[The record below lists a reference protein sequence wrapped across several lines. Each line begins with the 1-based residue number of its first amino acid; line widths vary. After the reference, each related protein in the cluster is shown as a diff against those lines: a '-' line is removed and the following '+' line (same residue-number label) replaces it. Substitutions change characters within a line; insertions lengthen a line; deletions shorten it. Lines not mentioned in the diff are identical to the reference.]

1 MKKRGKRGFTL
12 IELLTVI
19 LIIAIAAGIVVP
31 AYDRFYAKRQFNEK
45 VGEVESLFNEA
56 HRQAI
61 ALDET
66 VTVQWDPAH
75 NAFLLLVPLQP
86 PPTDTP
92 VALQQDVTSQ
102 PMPQSQ
108 PVELGDD
115 VRVLSFTPIQPSVTS
130 GSLGGMTQVNF
141 YGDGTCDGA
150 QISLVSAQGY
160 ETDLLL
166 QPATSQ
172 IESPNVSSETQGP

>member
-1 MKKRGKRGFTL
+1 LKVGKRGFTL

-31 AYDRFYAKRQFNEK
+31 AYDRFYAKRQFDEK
-45 VGEVESLFNEA
+45 VSEVESLFAYA

-61 ALDET
+61 MLDET

-75 NAFLLLVPLQP
+75 NAFLLLVPMQP

-108 PVELGDD
+108 PVELGDNI
-115 VRVLSFTPIQPSVTS
+115 RVLSFTPLQPSAAPNT
-130 GSLGGMTQVNF
+130 LGGLTQVNF

-150 QISLVSAQGY
+150 QLSLVSAQGY
-160 ETDLLL
+160 EADLLL

-172 IESPNVSSETQGP
+172 TESLNASSGTQGQ